1 MVSGLNI
8 NLAKSE
14 MFRGCRDIDGFDL
27 DFGMQNQVSCPLG
40 QLSSPR

>member
-14 MFRGCRDIDGFDL
+14 MFRGCSDIDGFDL
-27 DFGMQNQVSCPLG
+27 DFGQVSCPLG